1 MTSRTFAGDDGG
13 LQVLPKGWETFVVA
27 RVEELMQEHRSA
39 RLQLERELDVCPT
52 EPHYSEKLTHLMKTE
67 EQVLSGVFVDKEKV
81 KQLGRRINALLK
93 KELKKLFA
101 TIRVYR
107 ERRWKSLVTK
117 QKGEWRELENMTGE
131 QLRCAVR
138 SMLDYAR
145 GIEASGGL
153 TVQLRGYLNV
163 LARFRKMDDDF
174 QPKPEHCYSV
184 RSFFSS
190 ESNDQSSFALS
201 GCDGSDGYS
210 SLKSIGEDRQSQGRD
225 TGTLQPRTRTP
236 SPTPTRPSS
245 PSYEM
250 LRREMEVR
258 KNTALNYA
266 RAEAIHIDVAFAHQR
281 ARVETEWKE
290 YLQQMQEEYET
301 RLARFEDR
309 EARPVARSRSPS
321 PLSSSWQ
328 SNEKQSQLIHTAPV
342 LSPKIQETADTLVE
356 SSGDFS
362 SDDAMVEEAVGFASG
377 GGGGREAGVRGK
389 KPNRKVRGH
398 QNAASSIAERKR
410 QSQISSLL
418 ARYNADVKSV
428 SIR

>member
-1 MTSRTFAGDDGG
+1 MTSRMFAGDYGG

-39 RLQLERELDVCPT
+39 RLQLERELDVCAT

-67 EQVLSGVFVDKEKV
+67 ESMLSAVVADKEKV
-81 KQLGRRINALLK
+81 DQLGRRINALMK
-93 KELKKLFA
+93 KELKKHFA
-101 TIRVYR
+101 TLRVYR
-107 ERRWKSLVTK
+107 ERRWKSLVAK

-145 GIEASGGL
+145 GIEASRGL

-163 LARFRKMDDDF
+163 LARFRKMDNDF

-184 RSFFSS
+184 RSFFAS
-190 ESNDQSSFALS
+190 ESNDQSSFALP
-201 GCDGSDGYS
+201 GCDGSGGYS
-210 SLKSIGEDRQSQGRD
+210 SFKPVREDRQGEGRD

-236 SPTPTRPSS
+236 SPTPARPSS

-258 KNTALNYA
+258 KKTALNYA
-266 RAEAIHIDVAFAHQR
+266 HAEAIHIDVAFAHQR
-281 ARVETEWKE
+281 ARIETEWKE

-301 RLARFEDR
+301 RLARFEER
-309 EARPVARSRSPS
+309 EARPLARSRSPS

-342 LSPKIQETADTLVE
+342 LSPKRQKTTGALLE

-362 SDDAMVEEAVGFASG
+362 SDDAMVEEAAGFASG
-377 GGGGREAGVRGK
+377 GGGEREAGVRGK
-389 KPNRKVRGH
+389 KQNRKVRGH
-398 QNAASSIAERKR
+398 QNAASTTAERER
-410 QSQISSLL
+410 QSQISSLR
-418 ARYNADVKSV
+418 ARYNTDIKSV